1 VKAGE
6 QDRANVVVG
15 QAATVWSD
23 VLAGATLTAKVTAV
37 AGLASSDFF
46 DISGPVRQFDV
57 TLRLDRT
64 DPRLR
69 PGTTVTVLLKGQRVD
84 RVLQLP
90 LQAVRQKN
98 GKPAVFV
105 QTAAGFEP
113 KEVKVLYRTETRV
126 GLDGIAEGTVV
137 ALVDPVAATT
147 ATKSSGGAAVTGP
160 AK

>member
-1 VKAGE
+1 MGLLGSLIDFGTGLLSGHAQKKA
-6 QDRANVVVG
+6 ANK
-15 QAATVWSD
+15 AAQLQYDAAMKGIAES
-23 VLAGATLTAKVTAV
+23 A
-37 AGLASSDFF
+37 
-46 DISGPVRQFDV
+46 RQFDV

-69 PGTTVTVLLKGQRVD
+69 PGTTASVLLQGRRVD

-105 QTAAGFEP
+105 QTAAGFEA
-113 KEVKVLYRTETRV
+113 KEVTVLYRTETRV

-137 ALVDPVAATT
+137 ALVDPVAAAM
-147 ATKSSGGAAVTGP
+147 ATKSSGGVAVKGP